1 MGWRYGT
8 VPGAAAH
15 AGVLPDV
22 QCGRVVAMPALAA
35 QCGGRDGTVH
45 PCSKLGGRTMYDDFF
60 DIRPNNK
67 EMAALILIVFI
78 ILVAVFSAGY
88 MLGISSAGPDVHD
101 NGGGTAGAGQQ
112 IEQAGADI
120 QHAADG
126 IKAAE
131 RTADQIGS
139 GIKDAKVTAGY
150 IQSTANTSAELIS
163 ECQSIIGQVRA
174 RGAQDA
180 PKN

>member
-1 MGWRYGT
+1 
-8 VPGAAAH
+8 
-15 AGVLPDV
+15 
-22 QCGRVVAMPALAA
+22 
-35 QCGGRDGTVH
+35 
-45 PCSKLGGRTMYDDFF
+45 MYNDLF
-60 DIRPNNK
+60 DIGPDNK
-67 EMAALILIVFI
+67 EMAIAILIVFAV
-78 ILVAVFSAGY
+78 LVAVFSAGY

-126 IKAAE
+126 IREAE
-131 RTADQIGS
+131 RAADKIGA
-139 GIKDAKVTAGY
+139 GIKNAKESAQY

-163 ECQSIIGQVRA
+163 ECQSIIGRVRA

-180 PKN
+180 TKN